1 MLTYTPPEQSPMPRP
16 TEKPWLLLLL
26 CFVWLWPG
34 IIGHA
39 PWYADEPQVMS
50 VLAAWRAQETSWW
63 LPVLAG
69 EPHLQYSPFYYFLPY
84 VLAQLFSPWLLSF
97 HDAARLSTPIFMSL
111 ALWCLGLVGRDLIG
125 KRHGRS
131 AVLIMIGSLGLLSLG
146 HELTPA
152 AALFFAYCLSFYAF
166 SLSIRPNF
174 LAGFVLACAFF
185 CLFAF
190 GSLFALAL
198 VWMVAL
204 MLPAFSAW
212 RHLAYVKTLLI
223 AHVLALPFALFWP
236 LLLAK
241 HDPLLLGIWWRH
253 FAFAAFSGGQI
264 ADLWAHLWFY
274 FKILPWFTWPAWPL
288 ALWALWVRRARLNLP
303 LTQLCLLFFAVLSL
317 MLLWQPMPHAH
328 FLSPILLPLVLLAA
342 CELDSLRRG
351 AAAFLNWFGLM
362 TFGLLGV
369 FLWLGWSAMNFAWPQ
384 KLAERSRFFSPTYEP
399 QLDFLL
405 LILAILASATWLWA
419 VTRRHV
425 RGRQAVTNWAAGAT
439 LVWSLAMTLW
449 LPWFD
454 AQQRYREAAQAM
466 RSALP
471 ADFDCVA
478 VEKSDLLARA
488 VWHYDADLR
497 LKPDGVCA
505 YRLLRER
512 LREPKKHPHWQ
523 DIWRGHRGGERHEI
537 YILQR
542 RKS

>member
-1 MLTYTPPEQSPMPRP
+1 MLTYTPPEQAPIARP

-39 PWYADEPQVMS
+39 PWLIHEPQVMS
-50 VLAAWRAQETSWW
+50 VLQSWVSGEAPWW
-63 LPVLAG
+63 LPRLAG
-69 EPHLQYSPFYYFLPY
+69 EPYLQYSPFYYVLPY
-84 VLAQLFSPWLLSF
+84 VLAKIFSPWLLSF

-111 ALWCLGLVGRDLIG
+111 ALWCVGLVGRDLIG

-131 AVLIMIGSLGLLSLG
+131 AVLIMIGSLGLFGLG

-166 SLSIRPNF
+166 ALSIKPNV
-174 LAGFVLACAFF
+174 LAGLVLAVAFF

-190 GSLFALAL
+190 GSLFALGV

-212 RHLAYVKTLLI
+212 RHWAYVKILLI
-223 AHVLALPFALFWP
+223 AHVLSLPLMLFWP
-236 LLLAK
+236 LLLSK
-241 HDPLLLGIWWRH
+241 SDPLLFEVWWRH
-253 FAFAAFSGGQI
+253 FVLGVFSGGQI
-264 ADLWAHLWFY
+264 SDWWAHLWQY
-274 FKILPWFTWPAWPL
+274 FRVLPWFAWPAWPL

-303 LTQLCLLFFAVLSL
+303 LTQLCLLFFAVLA
-317 MLLWQPMPHAH
+317 LLWLCVPQPDNHS
-328 FLSPILLPLVLLAA
+328 LSPLLLPLVLLAA
-342 CELDSLRRG
+342 SELDSLRRG

-369 FLWLGWSAMNFAWPQ
+369 FLWLGWSAMNFGWPS
-384 KLAERSRFFSPTYEP
+384 KLAERSRFFSPSYEP
-399 QLDFLL
+399 QLDLVL
-405 LILAILASATWLWA
+405 LIFAILASATWIWA

-454 AQQRYREAAQAM
+454 AQQRYREAAVAM

-471 ADFDCVA
+471 ADFSCVSVA
-478 VEKSDLLARA
+478 ENEILARA
-488 VWHYDADLR
+488 VWHYDANLQ
-497 LKPDGVCA
+497 LKPEGDCD
-505 YRLLRER
+505 YRLVRER
-512 LREPKKHPHWQ
+512 LREPQKHPHWQ
-523 DIWRGHRGGERHEI
+523 EIWRGHRGGERHEI
-537 YILQR
+537 YILL
-542 RKS
+542 RKL